1 MKKNNKI
8 KKIILTLTLFIPQ
21 IAQAADYIVCD
32 NDKKFPYIFAQI
44 TSTAMTIIKIVIPI
58 LLVITGMISFFKV
71 TIASNVE
78 DEMKKAKSKLINSI
92 IAAVVI
98 FFTFSIVNF
107 VVTLVAGTNNK
118 FMGCVECFVNVDKCN
133 KVTEEGTKICTGLI
147 NGEFDENCNP
157 INQEE
162 HSPQEFK
169 RTTVVKVDKKATTTT
184 TGTGSV
190 VAGTSVTG
198 GVTAKAKDVK
208 ITTTDGV
215 TYANGVLI
223 VNKTYSL
230 PSTYG
235 PSSAGNGEC
244 NNESKCFTAE
254 TWNAYSSMK
263 LNAKSFGIDITIGSG
278 YRSYNTQNIIYNNN
292 VAKDGKDKAD
302 TYSARPG
309 NSEHQTGLA
318 MDICA
323 TNNNNACIN
332 DKFNDTKEA
341 KWLNDNAYQYGFILR
356 YPQGKQGITGYKY
369 ESWHYRYVGKELAKT
384 LYNNGN
390 WITLEEYFGLTSK
403 YQ

>member
-1 MKKNNKI
+1 MKKSKNI
-8 KKIILTLTLFIPQ
+8 KKVLLITSLFIPH
-21 IAQAADYIVCD
+21 IVRATDYIVCD

-44 TSTAMTIIKIVIPI
+44 TSTAMTIVKILIPI

-71 TIASNVE
+71 TISSNVE
-78 DEMKKAKSKLINSI
+78 DEMKKAKTKLINSI

-107 VVTLVAGTNNK
+107 VVTLVAGSNNK
-118 FMGCVECFVNVDKCN
+118 FMSCVECFVNVEKCN
-133 KVTEEGTKICTGLI
+133 KVSEEKKICTGLI
-147 NGEFDENCNP
+147 NGEFDENCKP

-162 HSPQEFK
+162 HSTQEFK
-169 RTTVVKVDKKATTTT
+169 RTTVVKTDKKATTTT

-215 TYANGVLI
+215 TYANGIII

-230 PSTYG
+230 PSTYA
-235 PSSAGNGEC
+235 PASARGTGEC
-244 NNESKCFTAE
+244 NEESKCFTSQ
-254 TWNAYSSMK
+254 TWNEYNSMK
-263 LNAKSFGIDITIGSG
+263 LNAKSAGINIKIGSG
-278 YRSYNTQNIIYNNN
+278 FRSYDTQNAIYNNY
-292 VAKDGKDKAD
+292 VSIYGKETTD
-302 TYSARPG
+302 TLSARPG
-309 NSEHQTGLA
+309 NSEHQTGMA
-318 MDICA
+318 MDICS
-323 TNNNNACIN
+323 TDSNKACIE
-332 DKFNDTKEA
+332 DGFNDTDEA
-341 KWLNDNAYQYGFILR
+341 KWLNDNAYKYGFILR
-356 YPQGKQGITGYKY
+356 YPEGKQGITGYKY

-390 WITLEEYFGLTSK
+390 WITLEEYFGLTSR

>member
-1 MKKNNKI
+1 MKKI
-8 KKIILTLTLFIPQ
+8 KKVLLMITLLMPQ
-21 IAQAADYIVCD
+21 IVNAADYIVCD
-32 NDKKFPYIFAQI
+32 NDKKFPYVFAQI

-71 TIASNVE
+71 TISSNVE
-78 DEMKKAKSKLINSI
+78 DEMKKAKTKLINSI
-92 IAAVVI
+92 IAAVVV

-118 FMGCVECFVNVDKCN
+118 FMSCVECFMNVEKCN
-133 KVTEEGTKICTGLI
+133 KVTEESTKICTGLI
-147 NGEFDENCNP
+147 NGEFDENCKP
-157 INQEE
+157 KNQEE

-215 TYANGVLI
+215 TYANGILI

-235 PSSAGNGEC
+235 PALASGEC
-244 NNESKCFTAE
+244 NDDSKCFTSE
-254 TWNAYSSMK
+254 TWNAYTSMR
-263 LNAKSFGIDITIGSG
+263 LNAKSAGINIKIGSG
-278 YRSYNTQNIIYNNN
+278 FRSYSTQSTIYNNY
-292 VAKDGKDKAD
+292 VARDGKDKAD

-309 NSEHQTGLA
+309 YSEHQTGMA
-318 MDICA
+318 MDICS
-323 TNNNNACIN
+323 TNTNKACIN
-332 DKFNDTKEA
+332 SGFDNTDEA
-341 KWLNDNAYQYGFILR
+341 KWLNENAYVYGFILR

-390 WITLEEYFGLTSK
+390 WITLEEYFGLTSQ

>member
-1 MKKNNKI
+1 MKKI
-8 KKIILTLTLFIPQ
+8 KKVLLMITLLMPQ
-21 IAQAADYIVCD
+21 IVNAADYIVCD
-32 NDKKFPYIFAQI
+32 NDKKFPYVFAQI

-71 TIASNVE
+71 TISSNVE
-78 DEMKKAKSKLINSI
+78 DEMKKAKTKLINSI
-92 IAAVVI
+92 IAAVVV

-118 FMGCVECFVNVDKCN
+118 FMSCVECFMNVEKCN
-133 KVTEEGTKICTGLI
+133 KVTEENTKICTGLI
-147 NGEFDENCNP
+147 NGEFDENCKP

-198 GVTAKAKDVK
+198 GVTAKAKNVDIIEK
-208 ITTTDGV
+208 DGV
-215 TYANGVLI
+215 TYANGILI

-230 PSTYG
+230 PSTYK
-235 PSSAGNGEC
+235 PSSVGGLDHCE
-244 NNESKCFTAE
+244 NESTCFTSQ
-254 TWNAYSSMK
+254 TWNAYSTMK
-263 LNAKSFGIDITIGSG
+263 INAVTDGIYLSITSG
-278 YRSYNTQNIIYNNN
+278 YRSYSYQNTLYNNYVSAN
-292 VAKDGKDKAD
+292 GKAQAD
-302 TYSARPG
+302 TFSARPG
-309 NSEHQTGLA
+309 NSEHQTGMA
-318 MDICA
+318 FDII
-323 TNNNNACIN
+323 NAS
-332 DKFNDTKEA
+332 DSFNDTKEA
-341 KWLNDNAYQYGFILR
+341 KWLNDNAYKYGFILR

-403 YQ
+403 YE

>member
-1 MKKNNKI
+1 MKKI
-8 KKIILTLTLFIPQ
+8 KKVLLMITLLMPQ
-21 IAQAADYIVCD
+21 IVNAADYIVCD
-32 NDKKFPYIFAQI
+32 NDKKFPYVFAQI
-44 TSTAMTIIKIVIPI
+44 TSTTMTIIKIVIPI

-71 TIASNVE
+71 TISSNVE
-78 DEMKKAKSKLINSI
+78 DEMKKAKTKLINSI
-92 IAAVVI
+92 IAAVVV

-118 FMGCVECFVNVDKCN
+118 FMSCVECFMNVEKCN
-133 KVTEEGTKICTGLI
+133 KVTEENTKICTGLI
-147 NGEFDENCNP
+147 NGEFDENCKP

-198 GVTAKAKDVK
+198 GVTAKAKNVDIIEK
-208 ITTTDGV
+208 DGV
-215 TYANGVLI
+215 TYANGILI

-230 PSTYG
+230 PSTYK
-235 PSSAGNGEC
+235 PSSVGGLDHCE
-244 NNESKCFTAE
+244 NESTCFTSQ
-254 TWNAYSSMK
+254 TWNAYSTMK
-263 LNAKSFGIDITIGSG
+263 INAVTDGIYLSITSG
-278 YRSYNTQNIIYNNN
+278 YRSYSYQNTLYNNYVSAN
-292 VAKDGKDKAD
+292 GKAQAD
-302 TYSARPG
+302 TFSARPG
-309 NSEHQTGLA
+309 NSEHQTGMA
-318 MDICA
+318 FDII
-323 TNNNNACIN
+323 NAS
-332 DKFNDTKEA
+332 DSFNDTKEA
-341 KWLNDNAYQYGFILR
+341 KWLNDNAYKYGFILR

-403 YQ
+403 YE